1 MATPPL
7 EPPVS
12 KLRPPNLHSG
22 VVERH
27 RLLARLDASSQASLT
42 LLLGYAGSG
51 KSVLLASW
59 LAARP
64 ATRFAWMSCEQPDAD
79 PLRFWSALVASVRL
93 SEPSIGDDTLD
104 RIELDGRVDLAA
116 IGMLSDE
123 LRSVTGSLVIVID
136 DLHDAA
142 DDSLWP
148 LLSAFVEWLPPAHH
162 VVLASRSEP
171 PLPLHRWRVEGR
183 LAEIR
188 NAQLAF
194 DDDEA
199 AELLAGL
206 GVSIDRDAVSLLARR
221 TEGWAAGLQLAGLSV
236 RDRDDASTYLL
247 EVASTDRNLADY
259 LIAEVLDQQP
269 DDVTDFLLA
278 TSVLRSLDA
287 RACRAITG
295 HLDAHERLRDI
306 EARGLFLVPLDHER
320 RRYRYHHLF
329 AQLLQAELRLRDEQR
344 ELDLHETASVWYVEE
359 GDLDLAVYHAVRA
372 RATAQAVT
380 LLRDRLVGNYFSGVP
395 LLPTRLIDLLDDATL
410 GRERELAL
418 EFALTVGMN
427 GALDEAG
434 RWLRRLAHLDD
445 MHADT
450 AADTVFRG
458 RLAAAQAFWEM
469 ARGGAQR
476 AMSHTIRARQLL
488 DPTDD
493 IARELT
499 VSESRVRHYLDDLDG
514 VRRLAAGGVAQSLPP
529 MATVVVTGAH
539 GAIEGDAGYLD
550 TADRLGRAALGL
562 ADEGGTRQH
571 YAAGEAL
578 RVVASV
584 HLERLELDQAE
595 PLLEQAIRTVERER
609 PAIELL
615 CLVDQVWLLVERR
628 RIDDAFETITR
639 AEALAERLD
648 PSAALLSRV
657 TAAAAHL
664 HLLVGETER
673 AAALVRMTP
682 TGTRRHLV
690 EARLALAQ
698 RRVEDAVCILDDV
711 VTLQW
716 PRYELEAALL
726 RAQAALACGRSAD
739 DVEALVGSAL
749 TIADEHRFIRSLLV
763 DGGPLDDVLRGLLR
777 RAPAGSHRDELGRHL
792 RSRTPLPR
800 TVDASN
806 MPFLP
811 SSRELEILRHL
822 ATGLSNREIAATLYI
837 SLNTMKT
844 HVRSLYRRLGVSSRS
859 QAVAAGRARGLL

>member
-1 MATPPL
+1 MATSPF

-12 KLRPPNLHSG
+12 KLRPPNLRSG
-22 VVERH
+22 VVERR
-27 RLLARLDASSQASLT
+27 RLLDRLDASGDASLT

-51 KSVLLASW
+51 KSVLLSTW
-59 LAARP
+59 LATRP
-64 ATRFAWMSCEQPDAD
+64 ATRVAWMSCDTGDAD
-79 PLRFWSALVASVRL
+79 PLRFWTTVIESVRL
-93 SEPSIGDDTLD
+93 CEPSFGDDTLD
-104 RIELDGRVDLAA
+104 RIELDGRVDVDA
-116 IGMLSDE
+116 IGVLSDE
-123 LRSVTGSLVIVID
+123 LRVVVEPLVIVVD
-136 DLHDAA
+136 DLHEAA
-142 DDSLWP
+142 ADSLWP
-148 LLSAFVEWLPPAHH
+148 LLAAFVEWLPPAHR

-171 PLPLHRWRVEGR
+171 LLPLHRWRVEGR

-199 AELLAGL
+199 AALLAGL
-206 GVSIDRDAVSLLARR
+206 GATVDHGAVSLLARR

-236 RDRDDASTYLL
+236 RDRADPADHLL
-247 EVASTDRNLADY
+247 DIAATDRNLTDY
-259 LIAEVLDQQP
+259 LTAEVLQQQP

-278 TSVLRSLDA
+278 TSVLRDLDA

-295 HLDAHERLRDI
+295 RSDAHERLRDI
-306 EARGLFLVPLDHER
+306 EARGLFLVPLDHEG

-344 ELDLHETASVWYVEE
+344 ELDLHQRASDWYVGE

-372 RATAQAVT
+372 RATTRAVT

-410 GRERELAL
+410 AQERELAL

-434 RWLRRLAHLDD
+434 RWLRRLAHLV
-445 MHADT
+445 DT
-450 AADTVFRG
+450 RTNTTFRG

-476 AMSHTIRARQLL
+476 AMSHTILARQLL
-488 DPTDD
+488 DPAED
-493 IARELT
+493 ISRELT
-499 VSESRVRHYLDDLDG
+499 VSEARVRHYLDDLDG
-514 VRRLAAGGVAQSLPP
+514 VRRLAAEGVTAGLPP
-529 MATVVVTGAH
+529 MAAVVVTGAH

-550 TADRLGRAALGL
+550 VADRLGRAALVI

-578 RVVASV
+578 RVVAAV

-595 PLLEQAIRTVERER
+595 PLLEQALRTVERER

-628 RIDDAFETITR
+628 RMDDAFETIAR
-639 AEALAERLD
+639 AESLAVQLD

-657 TAAAAHL
+657 AATSVHL
-664 HLLVGETER
+664 HLLVGDTDRAEQLVR
-673 AAALVRMTP
+673 VMPSGARRQLAAA
-682 TGTRRHLV
+682 
-690 EARLALAQ
+690 RLSIAQ
-698 RRVEDAVCILDDV
+698 HRSDDTAGILDDV
-711 VTLQW
+711 ETHHW
-716 PRYELEAALL
+716 PRYELEVALL
-726 RAQAALACGRSAD
+726 RAQAALALGRSTR
-739 DVEALVGSAL
+739 DVEPLIETALA
-749 TIADEHRFIRSLLV
+749 IADEHRFVRSLLV
-763 DGGPLDDVLRGLLR
+763 DSGPLDDALRDMLR
-777 RAPAGSHRDELGRHL
+777 RAPEGSHRAELARRL
-792 RSRTPLPR
+792 RSRLPVPR
-800 TVDASN
+800 ARDDMASTS
-806 MPFLP
+806 MP
-811 SSRELEILRHL
+811 SSRELEILRYL
-822 ATGLSNREIAATLYI
+822 ATGLSNREIAAALYI

-859 QAVAAGRARGLL
+859 QAVAVGRARRLL